1 MGGGEDRV
9 ELPLADKVDC
19 LGAGET
25 GAGGEIMRGAIAIL
39 GRYAGEN
46 AVRQAV
52 VDEVGRSRLV
62 ADDQVVRGR
71 RRLARGV
78 QDREQLGVVRPV
90 LVADRAARREAAAA
104 PELVEIGGARGAV
117 HDGVLVTVRRT
128 GWPNGSDRHWRQQ

>member
-52 VDEVGRSRLV
+52 VDEVGRSGLV

-71 RRLARGV
+71 KRLARGV
-78 QDREQLGVVRPV
+78 QDRAQLGVGSPG
-90 LVADRAARREAAAA
+90 LAPTRAARHEQAVDHHMELYGREWA
-104 PELVEIGGARGAV
+104 
-117 HDGVLVTVRRT
+117 
-128 GWPNGSDRHWRQQ
+128 